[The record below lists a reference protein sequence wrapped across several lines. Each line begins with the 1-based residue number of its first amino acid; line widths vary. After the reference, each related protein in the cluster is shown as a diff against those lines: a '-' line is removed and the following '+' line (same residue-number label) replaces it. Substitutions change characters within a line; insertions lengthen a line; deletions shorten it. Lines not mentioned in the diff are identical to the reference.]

1 MKKKKFKVVVDT
13 DPGCDDAACLVY
25 MINDKDLDIK
35 LITTVA
41 GNIKIETATRNAL
54 HLLDLFNKD
63 IPVAQGATK
72 ALCRTSPYA
81 EDIHQKNGLGG
92 YNPPEKTIRQAF
104 SNDAVEELYKVLNE
118 GDGDIVPIVLGPQT
132 NIALLIQKH
141 PDIVA
146 KIPRIIFMGGSP
158 YGMRGFPN
166 HISFNISSDPEAF
179 KIVLES
185 KIPLV
190 MIPSD
195 MGRRKAYL
203 DEKYVYDMQKVNEV
217 GDLLFKMYDMY
228 WEPGFDDKRIATN
241 DTCAYMYLIRPE
253 LFQTTK
259 ILVEVDT
266 DEAPGKTTVF
276 FDDNGHIDLA
286 IGVKREEFLKV
297 LSKKLVELNDYKLP
311 KAD

>member
-1 MKKKKFKVVVDT
+1 MRKKKFKVVIDT

-25 MINDKDLDIK
+25 ILNDKDVDIK

-41 GNIKIETATRNAL
+41 GNIKIETSTRNAL

-63 IPVAQGATK
+63 IPVAQGAEK
-72 ALCRTSPYA
+72 AMYRTSPYA
-81 EDIHQKNGLGG
+81 EDIHQKEGLGG
-92 YNPPEKTIRQAF
+92 YNPPEKTERQVF
-104 SNDAVEELYKVLNE
+104 STDAVEELYKVLKE

-132 NIALLIQKH
+132 NIGILLQKH
-141 PDIVA
+141 PDIIE

-158 YGMRGFPN
+158 FGMRGFPD

-179 KIVLES
+179 KIVLDS

-203 DEKYVYDMQKVNEV
+203 DEQYVYDMREINDV
-217 GDLLFKMYDMY
+217 GDFLFRMYDLY

-259 ILVEVDT
+259 IILDVDLN
-266 DEAPGKTTVF
+266 DAPGKTIVH

-286 IGVKREEFLKV
+286 IGVKREQFLKV
-297 LSKKLVELNDYKLP
+297 LTKKLKELDYVKIP